1 MLAETAR
8 INQQS
13 KGEAWYMIDDYTHIV
28 LVTDRSG
35 SMESIKT
42 DAQGG
47 INTFIKEQKEQSGI
61 ATFAL
66 YDFDTEHR
74 KVFGPSDIK
83 KFESYALVP
92 RGGTAMLDAIGR
104 AVNETNSFVWSIPEV
119 LRPKNVVFVI
129 VTDGEENSS
138 REYNYETIKKLI
150 TSKQELG
157 WKFIFLAGD
166 QDAVLNGAKMGI
178 QYTTNY
184 VNTGASAFAGYTNTS
199 NTVSTLRA
207 TGAMNVARGIDSAG
221 NVIE

>member
-1 MLAETAR
+1 
-8 INQQS
+8 
-13 KGEAWYMIDDYTHIV
+13 MIDDYTHIV

-35 SMESIKT
+35 SMENIKS

-47 INTFIKEQKEQSGI
+47 INTFIKEQKEQPGI
-61 ATFAL
+61 ATFAF

-74 KVFGPSDIK
+74 KVFGPDDIR
-83 KFESYALVP
+83 KFTEYALVP

-138 REYNYETIKKLI
+138 REFNYDTIKKMI

-157 WKFIFLAGD
+157 WNFIFLAGD

-178 QYTTNY
+178 KYTTNY
-184 VNTGASAFAGYTNTS
+184 VNNGVSAFAGYTNTS

-207 TGAMNVARGIDSAG
+207 TGTISVARGIDAEG
-221 NVIE
+221 NVIS

>member
-1 MLAETAR
+1 
-8 INQQS
+8 
-13 KGEAWYMIDDYTHIV
+13 MIDDYTHIV

-35 SMESIKT
+35 SMDAIKA

-47 INTFIKEQKEQSGI
+47 INTFVKEQKEQPGI

-83 KFESYALVP
+83 KFENYTLVP

-104 AVNETNSFVWSIPEV
+104 AVSETNSFVWSIPEV

-138 REYNYETIKKLI
+138 REYTYDTIKNII
-150 TSKQELG
+150 TAKQELG

-166 QDAVLNGAKMGI
+166 QDAVLNGARMGI

-184 VNTGASAFAGYTNTS
+184 VNVGASAYAGYTNTS
-199 NTVSTLRA
+199 NSVSMLRSTGTMTVA
-207 TGAMNVARGIDSAG
+207 KGVDSAG